1 MNELVGRLT
10 HSLIRYRIGCA
21 VRRAV
26 FTMPQVAQL
35 SNESLPMSTT
45 EPELVPDDVIPH
57 QHLPPLEY
65 RDMPQAIPWKKMIG
79 PSIILAGLSL
89 GSGEFM
95 LWPHITYKAGFV
107 FFWACLLG
115 VMTQYFLNMEIERY
129 TLVTGESVI
138 TGFSRLSK
146 HWAWIMLICNIV
158 PMAWP
163 GWASGAATTLSW
175 LMYGPVDAAGGDFSA
190 PYANWFA
197 IAGLLLVGI
206 VLTSGPVVY
215 NTVEKIQTFLVA
227 LIMLAVVALA
237 CLLVKPHALSAM
249 CAGAVNL
256 GEMPGPDSGLAFVSL
271 LGALAFAGAGGTLNL
286 GQSNYIKDKGYGM
299 GQYIGRITSPI
310 TGQEEA
316 SPEVGYHFKHTEQNV
331 ARWKQW
337 WCAANIEHFLSFFV
351 TCLLCLALLSL
362 ISYSIFYQP
371 DGTLKPGMES
381 FGSGMDFI
389 WGEAVTLG
397 GMEGGQFLKVAFLI
411 MGTAIL
417 LTTELGV
424 LDVISRISADIV
436 KVNYLRENEKWS
448 VSKLYFLFLWGE
460 IALGV
465 IILLVPDFSEPLFL
479 IKISAALQGGVMFVY
494 SILLLWMNNKVLSRS
509 LSMSPLRFVAIIWS
523 CAFFG
528 YFSFM
533 VMKTEVLPFFFGIQ
547 N

>member
-1 MNELVGRLT
+1 
-10 HSLIRYRIGCA
+10 
-21 VRRAV
+21 
-26 FTMPQVAQL
+26 
-35 SNESLPMSTT
+35 MSDTD
-45 EPELVPDDVIPH
+45 PELVPDDVIPH
-57 QHLPPLEY
+57 KNLPPLEY
-65 RDMPQAIPWKKMIG
+65 RDMPKAIPWKAMIG

-129 TLVTGESVI
+129 TLVTGESAI
-138 TGFSRLSK
+138 TGFCRMSK

-175 LMYGPVDAAGGDFSA
+175 LIFGPIDAAGGDFSA
-190 PYANWFA
+190 PYTNWFA
-197 IAGLLLVGI
+197 IAGLVLVGV

-227 LIMLAVVALA
+227 SIMIAVVVLA
-237 CLLVKPHALSAM
+237 FILVKPYAVTAM
-249 CAGAVNL
+249 FAGAMNL
-256 GEMPGPDSGLAFVSL
+256 GEMPPPDSGLAFVAL

-299 GQYIGRITSPI
+299 GAYIGRITSPI

-316 SPEVGYHFKHTEQNV
+316 SPEVGYHFKHTEANLG
-331 ARWKQW
+331 RWKQW
-337 WCAANIEHFLSFFV
+337 WRAANIEHFLSFFV
-351 TCLLCLALLSL
+351 TCLVCLALLSL
-362 ISYSIFYQP
+362 ISYSIFYNA
-371 DGTLKPGMES
+371 DGNLKPGMES
-381 FGSGMDFI
+381 FGKDMDFI
-389 WGEAVTLG
+389 WGEAATLG
-397 GMEGGQFLKVAFLI
+397 GMENGGILKIAFLL

-436 KVNYLRENEKWS
+436 KVNYLRDNPKWS
-448 VSKLYFLFLWGE
+448 VSKLYFLFLWAE
-460 IALGV
+460 IALGI
-465 IILLVPDFSEPLFL
+465 IILLVPGFSKPLFL
-479 IKISAALQGGVMFVY
+479 VKISAALQGGVMFVY
-494 SILLLWMNNKVLSRS
+494 SILLLWMNNKILSRS

-528 YFSFM
+528 YFAFM
-533 VMKTEVLPFFFGIQ
+533 VMKLEVLPFLFVR
-547 N
+547 